1 MRWLTVL
8 LMCAAAAA
16 QELTPQE
23 KDFQES
29 LTGAT
34 LAGFFTRGE
43 SKELS
48 EDKYTLAKV
57 TKVKDDLWRF
67 EARVQYGGKDVT
79 FPMELEVKWAGDTP
93 VLTLTDRM
101 IPMLGTYTARIVVY
115 RGQYAGTWS
124 GQNNRGGQMFG
135 RIIKQ

>member
-1 MRWLTVL
+1 M
-8 LMCAAAAA
+8 AAAAA
-16 QELTPQE
+16 LAQEMTPLE
-23 KDFQES
+23 KEFQEA

-48 EDKYTLAKV
+48 EDKYTIAKV
-57 TKVKDDLWRF
+57 TKLQGDTWRF

-79 FPMELEVKWAGDTP
+79 IPIELDVKWAGDTP
-93 VLTLTDRM
+93 VLTLTDRA
-101 IPMLGTYTARIVVY
+101 IPMLGTYTARLVIY

-124 GQNNRGGQMFG
+124 GGKRGGQMFG
-135 RIIKQ
+135 RIVKP